1 MAYRNLDEQNELN
14 KKNEQVFIDAGV
26 PYQNVTDNRGQTYQT
41 WGGEFFTPTAGGAT
55 NPGYFETYGHIGSD
69 SMGGMFDKQGY
80 SNTDNYLQNTIG
92 LSREQ
97 INQSPFLAGLSDVAI
112 QTAYNQTQPWATDLW
127 YDPNRDGFNVSNA
140 YTDGAISIDQIQ
152 QELAKVAGWT
162 PYQQSTFAPV
172 IGPTG
177 YNAANA
183 ALANSSGGAYGS
195 SGVYPNGTAGGGMSS
210 SSLSISSPGV
220 GGYNSPYAKQIA
232 DLLAQIQGRGEFKYD
247 FNADPIYQQYK
258 DRYTQ
263 AGKMANMD
271 AQANAAALTGG
282 YGNSW
287 SQTVGQQQEQQYL
300 QKLNDIIPDLH
311 EYNYGI
317 WSDQNDW
324 LMDQLGLYQDLDNIE
339 YNRFLDQRDWD
350 YKMQQAALAAMGSG
364 GYGGGTGGSGGSY
377 SSTASTPSP
386 SKKRDNGGNDD
397 DPVEENNPY
406 SGVDTTTID
415 DIVAGVWYQ
424 RGSDSAG
431 AGLAGTQNARVVL
444 NEVNDIM
451 RSQGIKDE
459 LSQQYAIDQVKAI
472 GEYFASDEG
481 KRDVTAA
488 KINQKKYTTDR
499 TSIW

>member
-69 SMGGMFDKQGY
+69 SMGGMFNKEGY
-80 SNTDNYLQNTIG
+80 SNTDDYLLNTIG

-97 INQSPFLAGLSDVAI
+97 INTNPFLAGLSDVAI

-140 YTDGAISIDQIQ
+140 YTDGAISIDEIQ

-177 YNAANA
+177 YNAANV
-183 ALANSSGGAYGS
+183 ALANGSGGVYGS
-195 SGVYPNGTAGGGMSS
+195 SGVYPGYSTGVSGAS
-210 SSLSISSPGV
+210 SSLSVSSPASS
-220 GGYNSPYAKQIA
+220 GYNSPYQQQIA

-287 SQTVGQQQEQQYL
+287 AQTVGQQQQQRYM
-300 QKLNDIIPDLH
+300 QQLNDIIPDLH

-339 YNRFLDQRDWD
+339 YNRFLDQREWD
-350 YKMQQAALAAMGSG
+350 YMLQQAALASLGSG
-364 GYGGGTGGSGGSY
+364 GYGGGYSSGSGSLSGHSGSRSSGGGSGDNDEPIFDTAN
-377 SSTASTPSP
+377 STNS
-386 SKKRDNGGNDD
+386 
-397 DPVEENNPY
+397 
-406 SGVDTTTID
+406 TID
-415 DIVAGVWYQ
+415 DIVAGVWLQ
-424 RGSDSAG
+424 RESNGAG

-451 RSQGIKDE
+451 RNMGITDE
-459 LSQQYAIDQVKAI
+459 ASQQYAVDQVKAI
-472 GEYFASDEG
+472 GASIE
-481 KRDVTAA
+481 RDNTAS

>member
-127 YDPNRDGFNVSNA
+127 YDPNRDGMNVSNA
-140 YTDGAISIDQIQ
+140 YTDGAISIDEIQ
-152 QELAKVAGWT
+152 QELARVAGWT

-183 ALANSSGGAYGS
+183 ALTNSSGGAYGS

-210 SSLSISSPGV
+210 SSLSISSPGA
-220 GGYNSPYAKQIA
+220 GGYNSPYQQQIA
-232 DLLAQIQGRGEFKYD
+232 DLLAKIQGRGEFKYD

-324 LMDQLGLYQDLDNIE
+324 LMDQVGLYQDLDNIE
-339 YNRFLDQRDWD
+339 YNRFLDQREWD
-350 YKMQQAALAAMGSG
+350 YKMQQAALAAAAASRS
-364 GYGGGTGGSGGSY
+364 GGGTGGSY
-377 SSTASTPSP
+377 SSTGSTS
-386 SKKRDNGGNDD
+386 SNSRKRSTGGNDD
-397 DPVEENNPY
+397 EGALVADTGAVANTDYLDGVIAKAYDNALSNGSIQKY
-406 SGVDTTTID
+406 GNSGTWTNLLADEVYDAISGGNARA
-415 DIVAGVWYQ
+415 V
-424 RGSDSAG
+424 DSA
-431 AGLAGTQNARVVL
+431 T
-444 NEVNDIM
+444 
-451 RSQGIKDE
+451 
-459 LSQQYAIDQVKAI
+459 
-472 GEYFASDEG
+472 
-481 KRDVTAA
+481 
-488 KINQKKYTTDR
+488 KKYVQEQTKELKKYYDNLNVGKG
-499 TSIW
+499 SKQ

>member
-195 SGVYPNGTAGGGMSS
+195 SGVYPGGTAGGGMS

-300 QKLNDIIPDLH
+300 HKLNDIIPDLH

-324 LMDQLGLYQDLDNIE
+324 LMDQLGLYQDLDDTE
-339 YNRFLDQRDWD
+339 YKRFLDQREWD
-350 YKMQQAALAAMGSG
+350 YMMQQAALAAMDGG
-364 GYGGGTGGSGGSY
+364 GYGGGSGGSY
-377 SSTASTPSP
+377 NYTGSIPSTD
-386 SKKRDNGGNDD
+386 KKRSSDD
-397 DPVEENNPY
+397 DSPKYNVNPGVEERKAQAAQNNL
-406 SGVDTTTID
+406 ID
-415 DIVAGVWYQ
+415 EIVAGVWDN
-424 RGSDSAG
+424 RSSA
-431 AGLAGTQNARVVL
+431 LTSNGTHNLRVVQ

-451 RSQGIKDE
+451 RANGITDE
-459 LSQQYAIDQVKAI
+459 ASQQYAVNQIKQLNN
-472 GEYFASDEG
+472 YF
-481 KRDVTAA
+481 
-488 KINQKKYTTDR
+488 
-499 TSIW
+499 TSINSREVRENSSKTKGSKA

>member
-80 SNTDNYLQNTIG
+80 SNTDDYLLNTIG

-97 INQSPFLAGLSDVAI
+97 INQNEFLAGLSDVAI
-112 QTAYNQTQPWATDLW
+112 QTAYNQTQPWASDLW
-127 YDPNRDGFNVSNA
+127 YNPNKSGFNVSSVNEA
-140 YTDGAISIDQIQ
+140 GSISVDEIQ
-152 QELAKVAGWT
+152 KALAEVAGWT
-162 PYQQSTFAPV
+162 PYQQNTFAPV

-183 ALANSSGGAYGS
+183 ALANGSGGVYGS
-195 SGVYPNGTAGGGMSS
+195 SGVYPGYSTGIGGVS
-210 SSLSISSPGV
+210 SSLGVSAPASS
-220 GGYNSPYAKQIA
+220 GYNSPYQQQIA

-287 SQTVGQQQEQQYL
+287 AQTVGQQQQQQYM
-300 QKLNDIIPDLH
+300 QQLNDIIPDLH

-339 YNRFLDQRDWD
+339 YNRFLDQREWD
-350 YKMQQAALAAMGSG
+350 YKMQQAALAAMGGS
-364 GYGGGTGGSGGSY
+364 GYGSGSGGSY
-377 SSTASTPSP
+377 SSTGSTSST
-386 SKKRDNGGNDD
+386 SKKRSTGGNDD
-397 DPVEENNPY
+397 DDALESTGGNDY
-406 SGVDTTTID
+406 ID
-415 DIVAGVWYQ
+415 EIIAGVYDRRLSSGDVINNSSWKTL
-424 RGSDSAG
+424 
-431 AGLAGTQNARVVL
+431 LA
-444 NEVNDIM
+444 NEVNDILGGGDS
-451 RSQGIKDE
+451 RSVDSNTKQYVNQQIQMLEDDDDETIK
-459 LSQQYAIDQVKAI
+459 
-472 GEYFASDEG
+472 
-481 KRDVTAA
+481 RM
-488 KINQKKYTTDR
+488 NQKNYSSGR